1 MGNCIGLSQAAILKR
16 MELVERQGDQ
26 LELERLTRAKQIQDE
41 ITSDS
46 IDQLTSVLKQGDP
59 IPNSG
64 DPLMTCLSCIGKQIN
79 LEFVPPR
86 KSEDLNRVNYVE
98 AVCRASKVRYRNVKL
113 RYKWWKH
120 DNGPLLVFLKR
131 SSKADNPVE
140 LQPAVLLPAAGGLF
154 GKNIFDPQ

>member
-1 MGNCIGLSQAAILKR
+1 MALCGENDICFSPGEHYIPVSSHFWFTAIEPAKVRCLSEVPPASLAAIGNCIGLAQAAILKR

-64 DPLMTCLSCIGKQIN
+64 DPLMTCLSCLSLIHI
-79 LEFVPPR
+79 
-86 KSEDLNRVNYVE
+86 
-98 AVCRASKVRYRNVKL
+98 
-113 RYKWWKH
+113 
-120 DNGPLLVFLKR
+120 
-131 SSKADNPVE
+131 
-140 LQPAVLLPAAGGLF
+140 
-154 GKNIFDPQ
+154 